1 MPKSW
6 YTTFQQNL
14 RKFGEGQTGDFKNF
28 GTFDME

>member
-14 RKFGEGQTGDFKNF
+14 RKFGEGQTGSCR
-28 GTFDME
+28 TLDMK